1 MIESRTMQ
9 ARDVFAL
16 EGLAELGA
24 RKGIDTRPILLRV
37 LTDLY
42 VHRLSHTPAEERHYT
57 ELALRLLEAVDVA
70 TRVAVA
76 RRFASYLSPPLR
88 VLQRLARDLPEI
100 ANELRLHPLLQ
111 PPASAPA
118 PRAEHVPMRAAEIE
132 AVDREDRPA
141 GNAYAIDRA
150 TAGTLNELFF
160 TAAAPERRVM
170 LLNLDVVA
178 PVATDAVRVARD
190 PATVHRLEAAALAG
204 NSDDFALELA
214 RTLRIPREQA
224 RLMVR
229 DALGEPIVLAAK
241 VLGMPRDILYRVL
254 MFLNPAIGHSADRV
268 HALTALY
275 DELTEPAAASML
287 AVWQAL
293 AQQERA
299 GGKYRSL
306 LWDDQTERR
315 ARSGAVTHRTSTTA
329 RPGLRRIASS
339 QRKISRE

>member
-1 MIESRTMQ
+1 MQ

-24 RKGIDTRPILLRV
+24 HKGIDTRPILLRV

-76 RRFASYLSPPLR
+76 RRFARYLSPPLR

-100 ANELRLHPLLQ
+100 ANELCWHPLLQ
-111 PPASAPA
+111 SPASAPA
-118 PRAEHVPMRAAEIE
+118 PQAERIPMRMAEIE
-132 AVDREDRPA
+132 VANREERPA
-141 GNAYAIDRA
+141 GDAHAVNRA

-160 TAAAPERRVM
+160 TADAQERRVM

-178 PVATDAVRVARD
+178 PVAADSVRVVRD
-190 PATVHRLEAAALAG
+190 PAVAQRLEAAALAG
-204 NSDDFALELA
+204 KPDDFALELA
-214 RTLRIPREQA
+214 RALHIPREQA

-229 DALGEPIVLAAK
+229 DALGESIVLAAK
-241 VLGMPRDILYRVL
+241 VIGMPRESLCRVL
-254 MFLNPAIGHSADRV
+254 MFLNSAIGHSVDRV
-268 HALTALY
+268 HALAALF
-275 DELTEPAAASML
+275 DELPEPAAASML

-293 AQQERA
+293 AQQERPSA
-299 GGKYRSL
+299 KYRPL
-306 LWDDQTERR
+306 LWDDQTGRR
-315 ARSGAVTHRTSTTA
+315 ARPSTVTHRTPSAA
-329 RPGLRRIASS
+329 RPDQRRTASS
-339 QRKISRE
+339 ERKISRE